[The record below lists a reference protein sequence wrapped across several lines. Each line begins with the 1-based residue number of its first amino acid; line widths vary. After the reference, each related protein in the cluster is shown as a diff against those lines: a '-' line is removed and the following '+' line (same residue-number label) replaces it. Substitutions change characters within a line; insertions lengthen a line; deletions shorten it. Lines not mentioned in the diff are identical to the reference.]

1 MARKSR
7 ARKTEEAP
15 VAEPMAVAVPQTED
29 SSRFGFWL
37 VALYAAIA
45 LFLTPVFPHGGSA
58 NEASR
63 WATTAS
69 LVEHRGF
76 EISWALELLGPNPDT
91 AVVDGRTYSNKAPA
105 PALLGVPAYAAA
117 RVFTGP
123 PSASNLR
130 VTWTAVRL
138 FVSTL
143 PLLLLALLFRKLG
156 ASDFAVAA
164 LLFGTPLF
172 VYGTL
177 LFSHVLTAVAL
188 FGAYVLL
195 YRSERPLSLARA
207 SAAGAL
213 GAVAVLSDFP
223 AAIPL
228 AVLGAGLFFEATA
241 PLNERVKR
249 VAAFAA
255 GGAPFVDLLLAF
267 NASLFGS
274 PFSPSYAH
282 ESFAEWAEVAR
293 KGVFGISWPSLSGLA
308 LLLVSPSRGLFF
320 FAPVLLLALPALFAR
335 SDLRRRVRLMAVVLT
350 AVLLSGHGA
359 PHGGWAMGPRYL
371 LLVVPFLCEA
381 LAERN
386 GRGSPLAGA
395 LLGVSFVF
403 CVVPALTF
411 PFAPPEF
418 DVPHRTFWGALL
430 AGEGWAAPTL
440 LAFAWPA
447 ATRFLVVPV
456 ALAALAAGLL
466 AVSRQRIAFV
476 AGAGAA
482 CLFAFLPWGDSREDL
497 LRRSSIAERFQRP
510 TGRLERLRATAG
522 SLAEKLRLEA
532 LETNALDLSAYA
544 PDGRPYAAVPLSAE
558 GPTAALRRAA
568 ALAEAGRAAE
578 AVEVLRTARRA
589 SPVLSC
595 ELTESLG
602 VVLYQAGLKDEALRE
617 LSSARELTTSRFNP
631 GCRRVN
637 LRIGML
643 EAEAGRAVEARGAL
657 ERFLRETDG
666 YSDAGVQQ
674 DRALARQ
681 LLR

>member
-1 MARKSR
+1 MP
-7 ARKTEEAP
+7 EQAP
-15 VAEPMAVAVPQTED
+15 
-29 SSRFGFWL
+29 RYGLLL
-37 VALYAAIA
+37 VVLYAAIA
-45 LFLTPVFPHGGSA
+45 LFLIPIFPHGGSA

-105 PALLGVPAYAAA
+105 PAVLGVPAYAAA

-123 PSASNLR
+123 PSPSNVR

-138 FVSTL
+138 LVSTL
-143 PLLLLALLFRKLG
+143 PLLLLALLFRRLG
-156 ASDFAVAA
+156 ASDFALAA

-188 FGAYVLL
+188 YGAYALL
-195 YRSERPLSLARA
+195 YRSEGPLSPARA

-228 AVLGAGLFFEATA
+228 AVLGAGLFFEVSV
-241 PLNERVKR
+241 PMSERMKR

-255 GGAPFVDLLLAF
+255 GGAPFVVLLLAF

-320 FAPVLLLALPALFAR
+320 FAPVLLLALPALFLGG
-335 SDLRRRVRLMAVVLT
+335 DLRRRVRLVAVVLT

-371 LLVVPFLCEA
+371 LLIVPFLCEA
-381 LAERN
+381 LAERKRN
-386 GRGSPLAGA
+386 SFGGA
-395 LLGVSFVF
+395 LLGISIVF
-403 CVVPALTF
+403 CVLPALTF

-418 DVPHRTFWGALL
+418 EVPHRTFWGALL
-430 AGEGWAAPTL
+430 SEEGWAAPTL

-466 AVSRQRIAFV
+466 AVSRQRLALV
-476 AGAGAA
+476 VGAGAA

-510 TGRLERLRATAG
+510 TGRLEHLRATAG
-522 SLAEKLRLEA
+522 SLAERLRLEA
-532 LETNALDLSAYA
+532 LETTVADLSSHA
-544 PDGRPYAAVPLSAE
+544 PDGRPYAAVPLTAE

-568 ALAEAGRAAE
+568 SRAEAGRAAE
-578 AVEVLRTARRA
+578 AVEVLRAARRA
-589 SPVLSC
+589 FPVLSC

-617 LSSARELTTSRFNP
+617 LNGARELTSARFNP

-637 LRIGML
+637 LRVGML
-643 EAEAGRAVEARGAL
+643 EAEAGRAVEARAAL

-666 YSDAGVQQ
+666 YSDAGIQQ
-674 DRALARQ
+674 DRQLAAQ
-681 LLR
+681 LIR